1 MDNFS
6 NLLGGA
12 IPPIRDAQKDDIN
25 RKYSLKQVMKLQDEE
40 RRTKLISAM
49 ICELR
54 KHVKEHKSLTSI
66 DPDLINKND
75 ELVKSL
81 TILHE
86 KVNTL
91 G

>member
-1 MDNFS
+1 
-6 NLLGGA
+6 
-12 IPPIRDAQKDDIN
+12 
-25 RKYSLKQVMKLQDEE
+25 MKLQDEE
-40 RRTKLISAM
+40 RRTKLISTM
-49 ICELR
+49 ISELR
-54 KHVKEHKSLTSI
+54 KHVKEHKSLTPI
-66 DPDLINKND
+66 DPELINKND